1 MTGDFET
8 ISSLKVKTDNFDA
21 LRVRIEGDEFILEY
35 GIKRKVE
42 EYEEIDEEDKQVEI
56 RGKYIIDWQEAGRGK
71 VKDIEASEFLTKVLD
86 RIKNFSKAKQKSIW
100 QKIAEVRIPEF
111 TEKVKND
118 FLDYKSAM
126 EKANKLDEEITKIDR
141 AIDRLVYDLYGLTE
155 EEIQVVE
162 KSVWGEKFEKLYKKL
177 PSKEDALKLSELVK
191 DG

>member
-1 MTGDFET
+1 VTGDFET